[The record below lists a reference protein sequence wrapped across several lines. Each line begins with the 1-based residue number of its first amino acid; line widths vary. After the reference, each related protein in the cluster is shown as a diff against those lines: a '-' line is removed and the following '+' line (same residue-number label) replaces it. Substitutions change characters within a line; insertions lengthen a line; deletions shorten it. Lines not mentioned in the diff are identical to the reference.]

1 MISLMLIQCTFLA
14 ASLSMSNGCLS
25 KNLFNV
31 ALYIPPMGLNV
42 GFFIIHLF
50 FSMLKGSKVSH
61 VPLCVHI
68 WLPTSTAFP
77 IFWSGYCVYR
87 FNILLGGCGICI
99 DLKFSEA
106 ISRSCVLCCSLASM
120 KGRKLGKGSGG
131 HMEADWDSWGSFIS
145 RLLGSNISEAVK
157 GVEIYHVTNMPSTTN
172 ALCSVGLVI

>member
-1 MISLMLIQCTFLA
+1 
-14 ASLSMSNGCLS
+14 
-25 KNLFNV
+25 
-31 ALYIPPMGLNV
+31 MGLKV
-42 GFFIIHLF
+42 GFFIMLAAAAAIHLF
-50 FSMLKGSKVSH
+50 IFPASFFFNVESWQSL
-61 VPLCVHI
+61 LCAPANMCVYVH
-68 WLPTSTAFP
+68 LPTSTAFP

-131 HMEADWDSWGSFIS
+131 HMEADWASWGSFIS

-157 GVEIYHVTNMPSTTN
+157 GVEIYHVTNMPTE
-172 ALCSVGLVI
+172 